1 MRDTFTGASID
12 ACVAVA
18 QERGSSPAA
27 LPRGSAAGVPR
38 PKRRGPLS
46 VWHLMHT
53 DDARVAPS
61 PISGMRRS
69 PLVLERPAHD
79 PRADSHAGQ
88 RGFAARRPVF
98 HVEPGRAYAR
108 GSIAPNRYRRGSRC
122 AITDFQTGVS
132 NQALAACAQE
142 APWARWMLFS
152 GDVMTGPVVAPA
164 ARPERTKPG

>member
-1 MRDTFTGASID
+1 MRDRLTGGSLD
-12 ACVAVA
+12 AWVQVA
-18 QERGSSPAA
+18 QARGSSPAP

-69 PLVLERPAHD
+69 PLVLERPAQH
-79 PRADSHAGQ
+79 PGADSDAGQ

-98 HVEPGRAYAR
+98 HVEPERAYAR
-108 GSIAPNRYRRGSRC
+108 GSIAPNRYRRRSRF
-122 AITDFQTGVS
+122 AIPDFRTAVS
-132 NQALAACAQE
+132 NQAWR
-142 APWARWMLFS
+142 PGNSMRRP
-152 GDVMTGPVVAPA
+152 GPDG
-164 ARPERTKPG
+164 RPSPSMS